1 MVNCSSRARVRASTY
16 SSRAQGRAWTP
27 TSRFCMLFVSA
38 VSLAAACS
46 EDKTNPAEE
55 ELTDS
60 GDPAVEMG
68 DAGSGGVD
76 VLPPLPEEIT
86 LPIVFAHGGA
96 GSAQQYASQAM
107 RFAANGYPQERI
119 VAYDHDGAGFDVA
132 QFLPGL
138 DAVIDEARTRF
149 GTEKVYLVGHS
160 RGTLLSTNYLSMPD
174 KAAKIAKYISLD
186 GAPCPAGDIPC
197 ISPSQEILT
206 GQKHVEVA
214 TSKES
219 FVMQYQFLVGEE
231 PAVVDI
237 VKQKEPVVLSGRAV
251 NFPQNT
257 GREGSRLEFWEVD
270 QRTGARVA
278 DEPLASFDIG
288 ADGDWGPVTVS
299 PDKYYEQVL
308 YTPGTTRYQHF
319 YPQRYLRSS
328 QLERLLSGPPD
339 SPSRMN
345 TNVGDNHVALTVLRM
360 REWLPSDVLK
370 VETKSES
377 GDQSAPNVI
386 TDDNVSKMTNV
397 MGRSVGEPIALY
409 IHDDAATPGETTLA
423 KLPWFPEQF
432 FQSGM
437 DVFIPGAD
445 PANGTITLTNLP
457 RGDGSKPQTLNVPN
471 WSSTDHV
478 VTVVFSD
485 FPQD

>member
-1 MVNCSSRARVRASTY
+1 MVNY
-16 SSRAQGRAWTP
+16 SSRAQGRASMP

-46 EDKTNPAEE
+46 DDKSNPAEE

-76 VLPPLPEEIT
+76 PLPPLPEEIT

-119 VAYDHDGAGFDVA
+119 VAYDHDGAGMDVT

-138 DAVIDEARTRF
+138 DEVIEDARTRF

-160 RGTLLSTNYLSMPD
+160 RGTLLSTNYLAVPEQ
-174 KAAKIAKYISLD
+174 AAKVAKYISLD

-197 ISPSQEILT
+197 ISPNQNMLPD
-206 GQKHVEVA
+206 QKHVEVA

-219 FVMQYQFLVGEE
+219 FAMQYAFLVGEE
-231 PAVVDI
+231 PQVIDI
-237 VKQKEPVVLSGRAV
+237 VKQKAPVEISGRAV

-257 GREGSRLEFWEVD
+257 GRDGTMLDIWEVE
-270 QRTGARVA
+270 QATGRRVG
-278 DEPLASFDIG
+278 DEPVATFEIG
-288 ADGDWGPVTVS
+288 PDGNWGPVSVS
-299 PDKYYEQVL
+299 ADKYYEQVL
-308 YTPGTTRYQHF
+308 YSPDGDSTRYQHF

-328 QLERLLSGPPD
+328 YLERLLSGPPD
-339 SPSRMN
+339 SPARVN
-345 TNVGDNHVALTVLRM
+345 TNAGDGHAALTVLRM
-360 REWLPSDVLK
+360 REWMPSDVLK
-370 VETKSES
+370 IDTKSPA
-377 GDQSAPNVI
+377 GDHSEPNVI
-386 TDDNVSKMTNV
+386 TENNVSRENPVMV
-397 MGRSVGEPIALY
+397 MGRSVGEPIAIY
-409 IHDDAATPGETTLA
+409 IHDDATTPGETTLE
-423 KLPWFPEQF
+423 KLPWFPTQF
-432 FQSGM
+432 FQTGI
-437 DVFIPGAD
+437 DVFMPASD
-445 PANGTITLTNLP
+445 PADGTITLTNLP
-457 RGDGSKPQTLNVPN
+457 RGDSNKPQMLNVPN
-471 WSSTDHV
+471 WSSTDHTV
-478 VTVVFSD
+478 MVVFSD